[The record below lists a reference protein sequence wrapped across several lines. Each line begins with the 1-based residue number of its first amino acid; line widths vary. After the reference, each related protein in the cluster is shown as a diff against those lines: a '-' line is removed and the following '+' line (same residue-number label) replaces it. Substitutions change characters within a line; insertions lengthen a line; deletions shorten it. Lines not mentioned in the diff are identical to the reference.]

1 MRKNVVSIL
10 LALAF
15 VILLPA
21 PAARADD
28 FDVGTLRERYAIL
41 VDATDP
47 TTALYGIEKN
57 ADTQCATGSTIKILT
72 CMLAI
77 ESGRLDEEATVSE
90 NAVNFNKK
98 YNSLM
103 GLETGQK
110 WTIRDLLYGLMLP
123 SGNDAAI
130 AIAEQ
135 LAGSTKAFAKLMND
149 KAAELGMTH
158 SHFVTVHGK
167 DNKDHYSTARD
178 MAILTAWALQNETF
192 RQIVATTTYTCT
204 DTSGNNAITLQ
215 NTNRLLIDA
224 ESDGTYTPISCL
236 YPDAIGV
243 KTGDTNAAGKCFIA
257 AATRGGVT
265 LIAVLLGGTL
275 DDQEYLDKS
284 ANMNAKT
291 KDPYNAQ
298 RFEDAVAL
306 FNYGFKQMSQ
316 LLTVQDLIDMGMPV
330 SFPCEVQ
337 NAAKNDPE
345 NGLLTVSPRL
355 DATQQL
361 QLMTPFLEKLTE
373 NIGSLA
379 DTKIGTLVAPI
390 NAGDVVGTVEYK
402 VGDSKLFS
410 SNLYANRSVKEGI
423 LSNEPETVTSSDGKV
438 SLVGTYNPVTFAGE
452 DGSILTYKT
461 GNFSTD
467 HVCPGRTLF
476 KLYDRTG
483 KETEFYSLRQG
494 IFIFLP
500 GGGHLIFGT
509 AIDNSGIRSE
519 TDGRTACVHG
529 DITCSDDDR
538 LLAECG
544 SVSEIY
550 CSHEI
555 DSGEYVLQVFARNTE
570 FLALLGADS
579 DCEALI
585 ALISELLDRYVF
597 SYFNAASEFDA
608 KLLQYVY
615 LGIEDILLQSEAG
628 DACHQHTAGNRVLI
642 EDRDIHKAC
651 CCKEICGS
659 HAGGACSDNG
669 YLFFKVSSDLGFYNR
684 RNVAGLGIDVPAGY
698 EVLDIVDRKSL
709 VDIASRAGILASLVA
724 YASAYGGEGIHFLY

>member
-103 GLETGQK
+103 GLEAGQK

-192 RQIVATTTYTCT
+192 RQIVATPTYTCT

-402 VGDSKLFS
+402 VGDSVLFT
-410 SNLYANRSVKEGI
+410 SNLYADRDVKEGI
-423 LSNEPETVTSSDGKV
+423 LTNDPVEPEV
-438 SLVGTYNPVTFAGE
+438 SVVQQPQVSVGAP
-452 DGSILTYKT
+452 LM
-461 GNFSTD
+461 
-467 HVCPGRTLF
+467 
-476 KLYDRTG
+476 
-483 KETEFYSLRQG
+483 
-494 IFIFLP
+494 
-500 GGGHLIFGT
+500 GT
-509 AIDNSGIRSE
+509 ASTLTGEPVKESNLKTI
-519 TDGRTACVHG
+519 
-529 DITCSDDDR
+529 
-538 LLAECG
+538 LLI
-544 SVSEIY
+544 V
-550 CSHEI
+550 
-555 DSGEYVLQVFARNTE
+555 
-570 FLALLGADS
+570 LGALF
-579 DCEALI
+579 AVVLI
-585 ALISELLDRYVF
+585 AFVAFMIVVRIRRERRRKAR
-597 SYFNAASEFDA
+597 AAA
-608 KLLQYVY
+608 
-615 LGIEDILLQSEAG
+615 
-628 DACHQHTAGNRVLI
+628 
-642 EDRDIHKAC
+642 
-651 CCKEICGS
+651 
-659 HAGGACSDNG
+659 
-669 YLFFKVSSDLGFYNR
+669 R
-684 RNVAGLGIDVPAGY
+684 R
-698 EVLDIVDRKSL
+698 RKQQQQQR
-709 VDIASRAGILASLVA
+709 IARQRAA
-724 YASAYGGEGIHFLY
+724 ERERER